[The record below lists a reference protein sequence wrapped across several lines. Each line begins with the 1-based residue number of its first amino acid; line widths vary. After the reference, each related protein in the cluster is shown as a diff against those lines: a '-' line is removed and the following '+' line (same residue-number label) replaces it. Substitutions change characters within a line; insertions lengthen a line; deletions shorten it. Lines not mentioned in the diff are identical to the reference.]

1 MNLKTA
7 LKNAPLVGPLIS
19 RLRAPTYVDSLA
31 SYWEDRYA
39 TGGHS
44 GAGSYGRLAEFKAEF
59 INGFVERN
67 NIQSVIEFGVGD
79 GAQLALA
86 NYPRFIGVDVSQ
98 TSIDMCRQKFGDS
111 PTHLFYTSKEA
122 AHEELTAELSLSLD
136 VVYHLVDDAIFES
149 YMQRLFD
156 AAGRS
161 VIIYASDEDR
171 PEAPHVRHRKFSRWV
186 EKKRPEFKLR
196 ERVPNRYPYDS
207 ADTGNTSFADFFVYD
222 R

>member
-1 MNLKTA
+1 MSLKTT
-7 LKNAPLVGPLIS
+7 LKNAPIVGPLIS
-19 RLRAPTYVDSLA
+19 RLRAPAYVDSLA

-98 TSIDMCRQKFGDS
+98 TSIAMCRQQFADR

-122 AHEELTAELSLSLD
+122 ANEELTAELSLSLD

-186 EKKRPEFKLR
+186 EKKRPDFKLR
-196 ERVPNRYPYDS
+196 ERVPNRYPYDPR
-207 ADTGNTSFADFFVYD
+207 DTGNTSFADFFVYD